1 MNEEERDQLLGE
13 LIRRPRDREALLS
26 EAGVDADERDELI
39 SLADASDVL
48 WLSAR
53 GAPPLVDDPV
63 AAMLGLIPD
72 RECSLDSKAL
82 TRARKRSGLKV
93 SDVAARLRARG
104 WTTKDADVF
113 RWENRSAADVT
124 PAVVQAIAEILRTPI
139 ESLILEPE
147 SDTSGSLFTEIRQ
160 HPLFEQL
167 VSRWAQARNVP
178 KAVATAALESR
189 MIATV
194 HRGASPDADQLLLAL
209 DSLVT
214 ALEQPDQR

>member
-13 LIRRPRDREALLS
+13 LIQRPADREALLS
-26 EAGVDADERDELI
+26 EAGVDADEREELI
-39 SLADASDVL
+39 SLTDASDVL
-48 WLSAR
+48 WLSAH
-53 GAPPLVDDPV
+53 GAPALVDDPV

-82 TRARKRSGLKV
+82 TRARKRAGLKV
-93 SDVAARLRARG
+93 SDLAARLRARG
-104 WTTKDADVF
+104 WTTQDADAF
-113 RWENRSAADVT
+113 RWENRSARDVT

-147 SDTSGSLFTEIRQ
+147 SDTSESLFAEIRR

-167 VSRWAQARNVP
+167 VSRWAQVRNVP
-178 KAVATAALESR
+178 RVVAAAALESR

-194 HRGASPDADQLLLAL
+194 HRGASPDADQLLLSL

-214 ALEQPDQR
+214 ALEHSDPR

>member
-26 EAGVDADERDELI
+26 EAGADAHERAELL

-48 WLSAR
+48 WLSAHA
-53 GAPPLVDDPV
+53 APPLAADPV
-63 AAMLGLIPD
+63 AAILGLIPD
-72 RECSLDSKAL
+72 RECSLNAKAL
-82 TRARKRSGLKV
+82 TRARKRAGLKV
-93 SDVAARLRARG
+93 SDLAARLRARG
-104 WTTKDADVF
+104 WTTHDADVF
-113 RWENRSAADVT
+113 RWENRSVADVT

-147 SDTSGSLFTEIRQ
+147 SDTSGTFFAEIRQ

-178 KAVATAALESR
+178 RAVATAALESR
-189 MIATV
+189 MVATV
-194 HRGASPDADQLLLAL
+194 HRGASPDVDQLLQSL
-209 DSLVT
+209 DSLIT
-214 ALEQPDQR
+214 ALEHPDQR

>member
-13 LIRRPRDREALLS
+13 LIQRPQDREALLS

-104 WTTKDADVF
+104 WTTQDADVF
-113 RWENRSAADVT
+113 RWETRSAADVT
-124 PAVVQAIAEILRTPI
+124 PAVVQAIAEILQTPI
-139 ESLILEPE
+139 ENLILEPG
-147 SDTSGSLFTEIRQ
+147 SDTSGSLFAEIRQ

-194 HRGASPDADQLLLAL
+194 HRGASPDADQLLLSL

-214 ALEQPDQR
+214 ALEHPDQR